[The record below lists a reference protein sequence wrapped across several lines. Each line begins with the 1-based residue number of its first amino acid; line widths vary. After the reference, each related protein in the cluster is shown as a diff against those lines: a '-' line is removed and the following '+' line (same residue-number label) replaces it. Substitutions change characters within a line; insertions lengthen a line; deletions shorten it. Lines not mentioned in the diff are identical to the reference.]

1 MSVGAATAAAN
12 RQSIDLQNKKVSK
25 TFSMQNLGEG
35 EREGAQISHAG
46 GSMEKGRVGRRI
58 VDSSKSVA
66 ESQQLHEDS

>member
-1 MSVGAATAAAN
+1 
-12 RQSIDLQNKKVSK
+12 
-25 TFSMQNLGEG
+25 MQNLGEG

-66 ESQQLHEDS
+66 ESEQRQEDS